1 MHYPGWLLRI
11 LSLLVTL
18 AVPMLLVLISIRLLT
33 TETYLRLE
41 YTKPDFPPDEYGF
54 TIEDR
59 LHYGPYAV
67 QYLTSNAGIDYLA
80 SLTFPNGAPF
90 FNERELDHM
99 LDVKKVMQI
108 AFAALGVTLFLFA
121 LNVVVLNRSPGGR
134 QALRQGLFSGGV
146 LMLVILIG
154 LVLYVVID
162 WDAFFTRFHE
172 MFFSE
177 GSWQFS
183 FSDSLIRLYPVRF
196 WQDAALTIGGLSGL
210 GALLLMVGT
219 WWWSRREARP

>member
-1 MHYPGWLLRI
+1 MLL
-11 LSLLVTL
+11 LTL
-18 AVPMLLVLISIRLLT
+18 AVPVLLVLTSIRLLT

-41 YTKPDFPPDEYGF
+41 YTKPDFPPDDYGF
-54 TIEDR
+54 TVDDR

-80 SLTFPNGAPF
+80 SLQFPNGAPF

-99 LDVKKVMQI
+99 VDVKKVMQV
-108 AFAALGVTLFLFA
+108 AFAVLGVTILLVA
-121 LNVVVLNRSPGGR
+121 VIVVVLGRSPEGR
-134 QALRQGLFSGGV
+134 QAIRQGLFSGGV
-146 LMLVILIG
+146 LMLVILLG
-154 LVLYVVID
+154 LLLYVLLQ
-162 WDAFFTRFHE
+162 WDTFFEQFHSL
-172 MFFSE
+172 FFAP

-210 GALLLMVGT
+210 GAILLMAGS
-219 WWWSRREARP
+219 WWWAKRAAHT